1 MDEDDIAAVVN
12 FARDFDL
19 RLVVKATGKR
29 SQQSHQLYN
38 YLILTGDDYYGR
50 SSYPGSLLIWTHSMR
65 DLEFHDEFT
74 PTECEAG
81 HSHSKVGVPAV
92 TTGAGITWID
102 VYLEAT
108 ERNLVRRKVN
118 K

>member
-1 MDEDDIAAVVN
+1 MKMI
-12 FARDFDL
+12 L
-19 RLVVKATGKR
+19 L
-29 SQQSHQLYN
+29 LL
-38 YLILTGDDYYGR
+38 LILQNTQQFNQLSNHLTRIGHDYYGR
-50 SSYPGSLLIWTHSMR
+50 SSSPGSLLIWTHSMR

-81 HSHSKVGVPAV
+81 HIHNKAGVPAV

-108 ERNLVRRKVN
+108 ERNLVRRKVD